1 MTYRLGVAS
10 LGVAALTYLVGPVV
24 VGIFVGLVTGAV
36 AWGAHLSHLRQKCD
50 NIGQVTNVHESE
62 F

>member
-10 LGVAALTYLVGPVV
+10 LGVAGLTYLVGPVAMGV
-24 VGIFVGLVTGAV
+24 FVGLITGAV
-36 AWGAHLSHLRQKCD
+36 VWGTRLSHQRQKCG
-50 NIGQVTNVHESE
+50 NIGQVTNVQESE